1 MSKCLKCLQIYNLIP
16 KDQNTQQPQYC
27 KIERSFSTPFYVF
40 LPNSIRFQ
48 LLPGPKILL
57 NISIQNIFPH
67 HSWSLDT
74 SKMPLDAVSVF
85 YIKHDIEVLS
95 LSRHPTY
102 INTVCIPNIYIY
114 TSQPSLDCSM
124 GGGDIV
130 MNKEMVHSDI
140 WTGVIYLLFVSS
152 AHLVT
157 SPRSWPGLHIKDET
171 RWPRWKIFA
180 SCWCF
185 NKYSFSCQGHDG
197 SLSQVLRIVR

>member
-102 INTVCIPNIYIY
+102 INTVCVPNIYIIY
-114 TSQPSLDCSM
+114 KPTIIRLYSM

-140 WTGVIYLLFVSS
+140 WTGVIYLVFVSS

-157 SPRSWPGLHIKDET
+157 SPRSPPGLHIKDEV
-171 RWPRWKIFA
+171 RRGGRGG
-180 SCWCF
+180 
-185 NKYSFSCQGHDG
+185 KYLLLVDVSTNIHFPVKDMME
-197 SLSQVLRIVR
+197 VFRKF